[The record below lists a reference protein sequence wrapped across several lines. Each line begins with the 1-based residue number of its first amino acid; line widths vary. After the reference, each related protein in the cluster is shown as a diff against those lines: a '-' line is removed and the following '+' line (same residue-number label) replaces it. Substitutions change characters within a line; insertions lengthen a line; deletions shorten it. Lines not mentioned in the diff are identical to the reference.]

1 MRASVGHSRFGA
13 SALTNLSNGIMP
25 SQAGDFTTVGRRR
38 GKHVEAGRECA
49 AFGAVRASRRAPA
62 VPGRSSYAKC
72 LILRRLANRDLK
84 GAFPRCRLGTALGVP
99 RGVG

>member
-25 SQAGDFTTVGRRR
+25 SQAGDFTTVGRRS

-62 VPGRSSYAKC
+62 VPGRSSH
-72 LILRRLANRDLK
+72 
-84 GAFPRCRLGTALGVP
+84 
-99 RGVG
+99 